1 VQQRIKYLILYILL
15 VLCAFLPT
23 LASQP
28 FAPWDTSLVIKEVL
42 MTTSLIYPVWLR
54 ILIHITTVVLFVLL
68 YRYEQRIGRIADLYF
83 GVLFL
88 FYAFSQNIAL
98 TPTYGL
104 AIVTGNLFLI
114 SVVGLLWMW
123 EAYRPQNEYV
133 FHRLP
138 LWRYWVVPFAVLAF
152 WFPYGLNLL
161 PDFNPLL
168 LLTSDFGVMF
178 CPTAPVVIALLTL
191 VYPHVHRRLL
201 TVTSLV
207 GLLIGLFNA
216 MAVFTMPGYTLWM
229 FFLHTPLLSISF
241 YGLIIPWLVKS
252 GPPQE

>member
-1 VQQRIKYLILYILL
+1 MKYLLLYVLL
-15 VLCAFLPT
+15 VLCAFLPA
-23 LASQP
+23 LASVP

-42 MTTSLIYPVWLR
+42 VTTSLTYPVWLR
-54 ILIHITTVVLFVLL
+54 ILIHASTVVLFALL
-68 YRYEQRIGRIADLYF
+68 FRYGRRIGRLADAFF

-88 FYAFSQNIAL
+88 FYAFSQNIAV

-104 AIVTGNLFLI
+104 AIVTGNLLLI
-114 SVVGLLWMW
+114 SVVGLSWLW

-138 LWRYWVVPFAVLAF
+138 LWRYWVVPFALLAF

-178 CPTAPVVIALLTL
+178 CPTAPVIIALLTL
-191 VYPHVHRRLL
+191 VYPHVHKPLL

-216 MAVFTMPGYTLWM
+216 LAVFTMPGYTLWM
-229 FFLHTPLLSISF
+229 FFLHTPLLFVSF
-241 YGLIIPWLVKS
+241 YGLIIPWLVRS
-252 GPPQE
+252 NPPQE